1 MPSTNVQQEFSN
13 FQIPT
18 IILSLHFFH
27 KPAGVDDVARTLY
40 GDRVRPARAACS
52 AESFLRIARA
62 ELGRGGWRRDPSAEP
77 FGCRPS
83 KPARRDFE

>member
-27 KPAGVDDVARTLY
+27 KPAGVDVARTLY

>member
-1 MPSTNVQQEFSN
+1 MF
-13 FQIPT
+13 
-18 IILSLHFFH
+18 LH
-27 KPAGVDDVARTLY
+27 KPAGVDVARTVY